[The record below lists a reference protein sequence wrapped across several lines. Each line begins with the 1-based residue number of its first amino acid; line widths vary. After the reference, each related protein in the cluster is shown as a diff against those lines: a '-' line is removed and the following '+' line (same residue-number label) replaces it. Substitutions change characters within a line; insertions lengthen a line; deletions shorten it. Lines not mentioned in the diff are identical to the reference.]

1 MPDVSIGYEGLSQAA
16 TQLQSG
22 QEDLD
27 EKLQSLQ
34 SMISTLNEGDFK
46 TQLAAPRFQDS
57 YQEWTSG
64 AKQMLD
70 GLQNMASYLGE
81 VAAKYQELDQDLSA
95 SAS

>member
-22 QEDLD
+22 HEELN

-34 SMISTLNEGDFK
+34 SMISTLNEGDFR

-57 YQEWTSG
+57 YQEWTG
-64 AKQMLD
+64 GTRTMLN
-70 GLQNMASYLGE
+70 GLQNMSSYLGE

-95 SAS
+95 GAS